1 MKNFTKIIALIMV
14 LMCVAI
20 PVFAT
25 KTVVTDV
32 PTRWDSAINTMV
44 EYGVMQG
51 YPDGSFKPENPI
63 KRAELTEMFVNAVIG
78 EVPEVSVTHFTD
90 TLEHWAKAKI
100 EAAYTKGMIDGY
112 GDGTFKP
119 DKHVTVDEAI
129 AMMIKTLGYR
139 FTATGAEWY
148 TPYRETAT
156 ALNLYTNI
164 TSKYDEPITRG
175 EVAQIMCNALDCVVY
190 LDGEETGNTFREYFA
205 PAFEITQ
212 DTSKVSTFG
221 QYVKHYTHCDKP
233 DEVISNEFTNGSIIY
248 SPVTKTNVFLV
259 VTVDNKV
266 FVQYPVNFTTV
277 NIWDNGVKIDSHRY
291 GAFERITTLFNKNH
305 GNIKAIVVDDVVTDI
320 IVWNEYNTQTYAR
333 LPYFAKV
340 EGDFIPNE
348 SVVTAFGNNWYVCS
362 NSTTTHELVWYDF
375 PKIEEVYTDSA
386 TIIAKGISTI
396 YKIDYAD
403 YKDYVSDTYTR
414 EDISLATSITF
425 RYKYDGTVYDYSL
438 AIPEY
443 VMAARRFDMMYV
455 HAAKVAIDEMPE
467 KEYESEDAMKES
479 VKDALKGFTDDSFTY
494 KTYKNSV
501 GYGVLLEKGRA
512 TLTTTVKGTIAE
524 STPDSNEPIPEEV
537 YEEG

>member
-25 KTVVTDV
+25 KTVVTEL
-32 PTRWDSAINTMV
+32 PTQWDSAINTMV
-44 EYGVMQG
+44 EYGVMEG
-51 YPDGSFKPENPI
+51 FTDGSLKGEGLVT
-63 KRAELTEMFVNAVIG
+63 RAQITKMLVTAVADEIPYTDVVHFSDVIG
-78 EVPEVSVTHFTD
+78 IWGPSSN
-90 TLEHWAKAKI
+90 I
-100 EAAYTKGMIDGY
+100 ENIIEYAYIHGMINGY
-112 GDGTFKP
+112 GNGTFKP
-119 DKHVTVDEAI
+119 SNYVSVDEAL
-129 AMMIKTLGYR
+129 AMMLKTLGYR
-139 FTATGAEWY
+139 FESTGSEWY
-148 TPYRETAT
+148 IPYRETAHT
-156 ALNLYTNI
+156 LGLDVNLRNTG
-164 TSKYDEPITRG
+164 KEEATRG
-175 EVAQIMCNALDCVVY
+175 EIAQIMCNAFNCKMYVN
-190 LDGEETGNTFREYFA
+190 GEETGLVFKDCFA

-212 DTSKVSTFG
+212 DVSKVTTFG

-233 DEVISNEFTNGSIIY
+233 DEVISNEFTNGSVIY
-248 SPVTKTNVFLV
+248 SPVTKTNIFLV

-277 NIWDNGVKIDSHRY
+277 NVWDNGVKIDSHRY
-291 GAFERITTLFNKNH
+291 GAFERITTLFGKNP
-305 GNIKAIVVDDVVTDI
+305 GNIKAVVVDDVVTDL
-320 IVWNEYNTQTYAR
+320 IVWNEYSTQTYAR

-340 EGDFIPNE
+340 EGEFIPNE

-396 YKIDYAD
+396 FKIDYED

-467 KEYESEDAMKES
+467 KEYESEDAMKEA

-512 TLTTTVKGTIAE
+512 TLTTAVKGTIVE
-524 STPDSNEPIPEEV
+524 PNPGSNEP
-537 YEEG
+537 EEG